1 MATAKPRRS
10 TRGGRTPARPAPA
23 DATATRLRDNAR
35 QHAAIAAL
43 GQSALS
49 GTPLEELLD
58 ETVRLLRRI
67 FRADFAKALAL
78 TPDGGHLLMR
88 AGVGWHPGVVPGESM
103 VENDPKSQ
111 AGYTLASDAPV
122 IVRNLSRERRFR
134 GPQLLIDHG
143 IVSGM
148 SVIVGGRARP
158 WGVIGVHTR
167 RERRFTRGD
176 ANVLAGAAHILAMVI
191 DRDRTDRALRGFGD
205 MIGLV
210 TENMP
215 VALAILDREERYRW
229 ANRRS
234 AERAGRP
241 HGSLIGRTVEEVQGP
256 AYPAIRP
263 WIERVLEGQPVR
275 YERGGERPDGT
286 RVDFEVFFTPM
297 RDESGNVEGF
307 SSLVIDV
314 TGRKRNEA
322 ELRESRR
329 MLERAQSAAHI
340 GTWSTEGAGVEEMR
354 WSGEMHRI
362 FGLPPDAFDGTL
374 DGFFGLV
381 HPDDRDVV
389 RAVFRDP
396 FEGHMSLD
404 LEFRIVR
411 PDGTVRWAHLQGE
424 FVRDPTMPPQMLGVC
439 RDVTE
444 RRIADQALRESEAR
458 NRFLARI
465 VEQSDDAIF
474 TRDLDDVITSWNHGA
489 ERVFKYTA
497 AQAIGRRG
505 RDLHLSGLTDAEYS
519 ALLERIHKGRA
530 ERFEAQR
537 VRVDGEVIWVHAVVA
552 PLHDD
557 AGRRVGEIAIT
568 RDITNLKR
576 TEQALRDSEDRYRRV
591 VEATPN
597 AIIVHQD
604 GVITF
609 VNEHACRL
617 YGAVVR
623 EQLIGRPILSLLPE
637 ELHDT
642 VRERIR
648 QASAWSAVP
657 PMEQRV
663 IRIDGSLVDV
673 EATAIPFVDQG
684 RPAVLSVQHEITER
698 KRAKEA
704 LERMNDELEARVLER
719 TAQLAAANREAESLS
734 YTIAHDLR
742 APLRAISGYSKILL
756 QDMARDLPDDAIG
769 YLERMDDNAVR
780 MGGLIDALLSFGR
793 LSRQPLVRAPVN
805 LDALARDVLTMLAQ
819 ELAQR
824 DVVILTGPLG
834 EARADAG
841 LLRTAF
847 TNLVINAVKFTRER
861 SPGRI
866 EIGVTV
872 LDGRRTWYVRDN
884 GAGFDMQFADKLFG
898 VFQRLHRQDEFEGS
912 GVGLASV
919 QRILHRHGGR
929 VWATAE
935 PGKGATFFFTIG
947 N

>member
-1 MATAKPRRS
+1 
-10 TRGGRTPARPAPA
+10 
-23 DATATRLRDNAR
+23 LRDNAR

-78 TPDGGHLLMR
+78 TPDARHLLVR
-88 AGVGWHPGVVPGESM
+88 AGIGWHQGVVPGESM
-103 VENDPKSQ
+103 VENDPQSQ

-122 IVRNLSRERRFR
+122 IVRDLSRERRFR

-148 SVIVGGRARP
+148 SVVVGGRERP
-158 WGVIGVHTR
+158 WGIIGVHTR

-191 DRDRTDRALRGFGD
+191 DRDAADRALRGFGD

-215 VALAILDREERYRW
+215 VALAILDRDEHYRW

-241 HGSLIGRTVEEVQGP
+241 LGSLIGRTVEEVQGP

-275 YERGGERPDGT
+275 YERGSERTDGT
-286 RVDFEVFFTPM
+286 RGDIEVFFTPM
-297 RDESGNVEGF
+297 RDHSGNVEGF

-314 TGRKRNEA
+314 TERKRVEA
-322 ELRESRR
+322 ALRESRR

-340 GTWSTEGAGVEEMR
+340 GTWSTEGTGLEEMR

-362 FGLPPDAFDGTL
+362 LGLPPDAFDGTL
-374 DGFFGLV
+374 EGFFGLV
-381 HPDDRDVV
+381 HADDRDVV

-396 FEGHMSLD
+396 FDRHTSLD

-411 PDGTVRWAHLQGE
+411 PDGMVRWVHVQGE
-424 FVRDPTMPPQMLGVC
+424 FVRDPPMPPQMLGVC
-439 RDVTE
+439 RDITE
-444 RRIADQALRESEAR
+444 RRIADRALHESEAR

-489 ERVFKYTA
+489 EKMFKYTA

-505 RDLHLSGLTDAEYS
+505 RDLHLEDLTDSEY
-519 ALLERIHKGRA
+519 EDFMTRVREGRA
-530 ERFEAQR
+530 ERFEAR
-537 VRVDGEVIWVHAVVA
+537 RRRFDGEIIWIHAVVA

-557 AGRRVGEIAIT
+557 AGRRVGELAIS
-568 RDITNLKR
+568 RDITNLKLA
-576 TEQALRDSEDRYRRV
+576 EQALRDSEDRYRRV

-623 EQLIGRPILSLLPE
+623 EQLVGRPILSLIPE
-637 ELHDT
+637 ELRDT
-642 VRERIR
+642 MSERIR
-648 QASAWSAVP
+648 LAAAWSTVP
-657 PMEQRV
+657 PMEQQV

-684 RPAVLSVQHEITER
+684 RPAVISVQQEITER
-698 KRAKEA
+698 KQAREGLK
-704 LERMNDELEARVLER
+704 RVNDELEARVLER
-719 TAQLAAANREAESLS
+719 TAQLATAHREAESLS

-742 APLRAISGYSKILL
+742 APLRAISGYSRILI
-756 QDMARDLPDDAIG
+756 QDMARDLPVDAIG
-769 YLERMDDNAVR
+769 YLQRMDDNAVR

-793 LSRQPLVRAPVN
+793 LSRRPLVRVPVN
-805 LDALARDVLTMLAQ
+805 MDVLARDVLTMLAA

-847 TNLVINAVKFTRER
+847 TNLVINAVKFTRDR
-861 SPGRI
+861 APGRI
-866 EIGVTV
+866 EIGSTV
-872 LDGRRTWYVRDN
+872 LEGERTWYVRDN

-935 PGKGATFFFTIG
+935 SGKGATFFFTIG